1 MTTDLPPGDV
11 KATQW
16 VTLTCFNRSAKFI
29 IRSTV
34 SRLALLQDTGASRSV
49 AMNLTFSGCEKETP
63 GPSLLVLPFH
73 SSITASSVVVRY
85 PLKFSARARRWE
97 VGKEAAVGAGSC
109 NGSARQAEIRAAG
122 QDEIS

>member
-1 MTTDLPPGDV
+1 MTTDLPLGDV

-34 SRLALLQDTGASRSV
+34 SRLALLQDTGAWRSV

-85 PLKFSARARRWE
+85 PLKFSARATSGSRKRSSSRRRIMQWL
-97 VGKEAAVGAGSC
+97 
-109 NGSARQAEIRAAG
+109 AEIRAAG
-122 QDEIS
+122 QDEI